1 MLLYEINVSSVLF
14 IPIPLML
21 TAPGGVHVSPSSSL
35 LSFRR
40 NNISE
45 EFYIIC
51 EIVSS

>member
-14 IPIPLML
+14 IEVPPML
-21 TAPGGVHVSPSSSL
+21 TVPGVVHVSPSSSL

-45 EFYIIC
+45 EFYIIYDN
-51 EIVSS
+51 VSS